1 VADVGTAALA
11 LASGIVGGAIGLGGS
26 YLASRSNEQRARG
39 TRESEEQRARDRL
52 GFERTRA
59 WRDLAAD
66 AYVAAL
72 HAAQPLHARH
82 TTMDEERAKSL
93 IADAHE
99 AVRGLERLS
108 ALADNEAVAAKA
120 RDAAELLDGLQWR
133 WQQLRQDQ
141 SAGTTDVNDLTHD
154 RLAMVQEYL
163 MGVPEFDDRIDAYT
177 NTGGMLDELRR
188 AIASAR

>member
-26 YLASRSNEQRARG
+26 YLASRSNEQRARV
-39 TRESEEQRARDRL
+39 TRESEERMAKERL

-82 TTMDEERAKSL
+82 ATVDEERAKCL

-99 AVRGLERLS
+99 AVRVLERLS
-108 ALADNEAVAAKA
+108 ALADHEAVAAKA

-141 SAGTTDVNDLTHD
+141 SSGTTEAHDLTHD